1 MKEIIDIFSGLLV
14 PLTTLIMVYIAYQ
27 QMKANRIKVKYNLYA
42 DREKIFDA
50 TMEFIGLVFTDGVA
64 QRKDINDF
72 LRKTNK
78 SKFLLG
84 KKVSNYLDTLRENA
98 RELLRLEFE
107 IDRLTRNVDVL
118 EPEVK
123 KYTDKTA
130 EIFIWFTKQAEEIE
144 KIFKKYLDISKG

>member
-98 RELLRLEFE
+98 RKLLGWSPKVRFAQSMDQTLDFF
-107 IDRLTRNVDVL
+107 IKQGVD
-118 EPEVK
+118 
-123 KYTDKTA
+123 
-130 EIFIWFTKQAEEIE
+130 
-144 KIFKKYLDISKG
+144 SKMAHF